1 MACPRCGCRM
11 LSKAGSGSG
20 SRLICSDCRLP
31 LSSLQPAGDGRT
43 NLASRGT
50 QITTALLVLLFA
62 ITASV
67 LMTLKDQGELP
78 LLGSQEL
85 RLEGRQPDAMP
96 LRRLA
101 RLRAQARG
109 SND

>member
-11 LSKAGSGSG
+11 LSKASSGGG
-20 SRLICSDCRLP
+20 SRLICSECRLP
-31 LSSLQPAGDGRT
+31 LSDQRPAGNNR
-43 NLASRGT
+43 

-62 ITASV
+62 MTASV

-85 RLEGRQPDAMP
+85 RLQGRQPDAAP

-109 SND
+109 SSD

>member
-11 LSKAGSGSG
+11 LSKAGGGG
-20 SRLICSDCRLP
+20 SRLICSDCRSP
-31 LSSLQPAGDGRT
+31 LSGQCPAGEVSA
-43 NLASRGT
+43 NLASRSR
-50 QITTALLVLLFA
+50 QISTALLVLLFA
-62 ITASV
+62 MTASV

-78 LLGSQEL
+78 LLSSQEL
-85 RLEGRQPDAMP
+85 RLQGRQPDAAP

-109 SND
+109 GSD